1 MTLKSKRKESLKMA
15 ANIIKTKNDRI
26 IYIPT
31 DKITPNRSQPRN
43 DFDQNSIVRL
53 ADSIRRY
60 GLIQPLTVRLNGDR
74 YELIAGE
81 RRLRACKLLG
91 YLQVPCVIRSANERV
106 SAEIALIEN
115 LMRDNLNMFEQ
126 AKAFRRLITEFGLT
140 QEQVAKSLSMSQS
153 AVANKLRL
161 LRLSDEEMA
170 FILDNL
176 LTERHARA
184 ILRIKDRT
192 ERRKILEHISQHKLN
207 VSLSE
212 QYIEK
217 AITSSFE
224 LAPRHS
230 ASKCDVLKKIEDI
243 LKRQFDKY
251 DIIQDRQSDESSQT
265 TYRVFTIRI
274 PEPMNVSRETFA

>member
-1 MTLKSKRKESLKMA
+1 MA

-184 ILRIKDRT
+184 ILRIKDKT
-192 ERRKILEHISQHKLN
+192 ERRRVLEHISQHKLN

-224 LAPRHS
+224 LVPRRS
-230 ASKCDVLKKIEDI
+230 VTECDVIKKIEDI

-251 DIIQDRQSDESSQT
+251 DITQDRQNDESSQT

-274 PEPMNVSRETFA
+274 PEPMNVSRETFARPKTNREQNGR

>member
-161 LRLSDEEMA
+161 LRLSNEEMA

-184 ILRIKDRT
+184 ILRIKDKT
-192 ERRKILEHISQHKLN
+192 ERRKVLEHISQHKLN

-224 LAPRHS
+224 LVPRRS
-230 ASKCDVLKKIEDI
+230 VTECDVIKKIEDI

-251 DIIQDRQSDESSQT
+251 DITQDRQSDESSQM

>member
-1 MTLKSKRKESLKMA
+1 MA

-31 DKITPNRSQPRN
+31 DKINPNRSQPRS
-43 DFDQNSIVRL
+43 DFDQDSIVRL

-126 AKAFRRLITEFGLT
+126 ARAFRQLITEFGLT

-161 LRLSDEEMA
+161 LRLTEEEMA

-184 ILRIKDRT
+184 ILRIKDKS
-192 ERRKILEHISQHKLN
+192 ERRKALEHISQHKLN

-217 AITSSFE
+217 TITSSFE
-224 LAPRHS
+224 LAPRRATQEH
-230 ASKCDVLKKIEDI
+230 DILKKIEEL
-243 LKRQFDKY
+243 LKRQCDEY
-251 DIIQDRQSDESSQT
+251 DIKQDKQSDGNSQKV
-265 TYRVFTIRI
+265 YRILTIRI
-274 PEPMNVSRETFA
+274 PEPSNVSRETPV

>member
-1 MTLKSKRKESLKMA
+1 MA

-161 LRLSDEEMA
+161 LRLSNEEMA

-184 ILRIKDRT
+184 ILRIKDKT

-224 LAPRHS
+224 LVPRRS
-230 ASKCDVLKKIEDI
+230 VTECDVIKKIEDI

-251 DIIQDRQSDESSQT
+251 DITQDRQNDESSQT

>member
-1 MTLKSKRKESLKMA
+1 MA

-251 DIIQDRQSDESSQT
+251 DITQDRQNDESSQT

-274 PEPMNVSRETFA
+274 PEPMNVSRETFARPKTNREQNGR